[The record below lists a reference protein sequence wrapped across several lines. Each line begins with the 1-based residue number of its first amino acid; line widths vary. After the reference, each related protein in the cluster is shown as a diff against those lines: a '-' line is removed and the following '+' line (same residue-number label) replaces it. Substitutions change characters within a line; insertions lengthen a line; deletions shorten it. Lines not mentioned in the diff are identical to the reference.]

1 MTPSFF
7 DHFSELPDPR
17 IERCRQHEL
26 LDIVFLSVCAV
37 LSGADGWEAIEEFG
51 EAKLAWLGFGVTCRS
66 PTGYRVT
73 TPSPG

>member
-37 LSGADGWEAIEEFG
+37 LSGADGWEAECDQQDEG
-51 EAKLAWLGFGVTCRS
+51 QVLGSTAREPGCRLG
-66 PTGYRVT
+66 TVR
-73 TPSPG
+73 PGGLQ

>member
-7 DHFSELPDPR
+7 EHFSALPDPR

-26 LDIVFLSVCAV
+26 LDVVLLSVCAV

-51 EAKLAWLGFGVTCRS
+51 EAKLD
-66 PTGYRVT
+66 
-73 TPSPG
+73 